1 MADEQPERPK
11 DGLSLSE
18 DDVLDDRAYADW
30 LAQQPLDVQ
39 EREWT
44 AVGKGRRARLRPYL
58 AEARKQLWTNWAKGG
73 FQGEAPPGMDRSGG
87 GSGLERDQIQGILT
101 GAALTEAE
109 GLQADQP
116 GIDAYQEDAVLDQGP
131 GYSLL
136 DRLTDEGAFY
146 DESVDGMNLT
156 EYEAAKQVRTD
167 TTGREA
173 QERSLADYDAV
184 IAQEGLT
191 DIDRARI
198 ERMRQD
204 TARRGRAQEGAI
216 MADAAERGRASGNL
230 SFLMRN
236 QAQQAATNERALG
249 DMDTAALG
257 LARKDD
263 AIRNRGFLGGDIQNA
278 DDAIDKFNTQNAQAT
293 LDNNAAAKNRAEAE
307 RWGLENDNKNEN
319 VDVKQG
325 AIGVEYD
332 NDTSRSDKN
341 ADRQYGANVA
351 NDQGEQAR
359 YADMWSSFGN
369 KYGVTRTGPA
379 YENPEVAPGS
389 PGSSG
394 LAEAGQG
401 AIGGASAGAA
411 LGPYGAAGGAVIGG
425 FAGFLGGRKKRE
437 RQGSTAW

>member
-263 AIRNRGFLGGDIQNA
+263 ATRRTPRPRSTTTPRRRTARKPSAGVS
-278 DDAIDKFNTQNAQAT
+278 KTT
-293 LDNNAAAKNRAEAE
+293 TRTRTWTSSRARSESSTTTTRRA
-307 RWGLENDNKNEN
+307 RTRTRIAST
-319 VDVKQG
+319 VP
-325 AIGVEYD
+325 
-332 NDTSRSDKN
+332 TSRTTRASRL
-341 ADRQYGANVA
+341 A
-351 NDQGEQAR
+351 
-359 YADMWSSFGN
+359 
-369 KYGVTRTGPA
+369 TRTCGPR
-379 YENPEVAPGS
+379 
-389 PGSSG
+389 
-394 LAEAGQG
+394 
-401 AIGGASAGAA
+401 SAT
-411 LGPYGAAGGAVIGG
+411 
-425 FAGFLGGRKKRE
+425 
-437 RQGSTAW
+437 STA